1 MDDLFDPQRYAAI
14 GAAIY
19 AWLTANVFVPDNAI
33 QLGVLVATLGVA
45 QPVAKQVASVLARLS
60 AQRPL
65 ATLIGVVEPLLLPL
79 IWLALQLLAIL
90 IANVAEWPHHVLEIG
105 ASLLSA
111 WIAIRLVS
119 RLVANP
125 VWSKVI
131 AWTFWGIAA
140 LNILN
145 LLQPTID
152 VLNAA
157 GVEIVPG
164 VRISVYLV
172 IKSVIA
178 VALLLVIAS
187 YLNGLLET
195 RMRASRAFSPSAQ
208 VLFTKTVKATSIV
221 IAAWIGISSL
231 GIDLTALAVVGGA
244 IGLGAGFGLQRVIS
258 NMVSGVVLLVDKSI
272 RPGDVISVSGTYG
285 WVTALG
291 GRYVSVVTRDGVE
304 HMIPNETLITER
316 VENWTHT
323 NSHTRLKIPIRVHF
337 DTDVH
342 QAIDICVRAACG
354 TERVLEQPECKCL
367 LVAFGENALE
377 LEVRIW
383 IGDAHNGVQNVKSA
397 VLLKIWEMFREA
409 GIRVPYP
416 QRDLHIASGGEV
428 GAQAPPWRPAEGRVP
443 K

>member
-1 MDDLFDPQRYAAI
+1 MDDLFDSQRFAAI

-19 AWLTANVFVPDNAI
+19 QWLQANVLVPDNAI
-33 QLGVLVATLGVA
+33 QLAVLVATFGVA
-45 QPVAKQVASVLARLS
+45 LPVARQVAPVLARVRDH
-60 AQRPL
+60 RPL
-65 ATLIGVVEPLLLPL
+65 AKLLGVLEHLLLPL

-90 IANVAEWPHHVLEIG
+90 VANVASWPHHVLEIG

-119 RLVANP
+119 GLVANP
-125 VWSKVI
+125 LWAKVI

-145 LLQPTID
+145 LLEPTIA

-157 GVEIVPG
+157 GVEIG
-164 VRISVYLV
+164 RVRISVYLI
-172 IKSVIA
+172 IKAVIA
-178 VALLLVIAS
+178 VALLLSIAS
-187 YLNGLLET
+187 YLTGLLET
-195 RMRASRAFSPSAQ
+195 RLRASRAFSPSVQ
-208 VLFTKTVKATSIV
+208 VLFTKTLKAVSIV
-221 IAAWIGISSL
+221 IAAWIGINSL
-231 GIDLTALAVVGGA
+231 GIDLTAVAVLGGA

-258 NMVSGVVLLVDKSI
+258 NVVGGFVLLLDKSI

-323 NSHTRLKIPIRVHF
+323 NSHTRLKIPVRVHYE
-337 DTDVH
+337 TDVH
-342 QAIDICVRAACG
+342 QAIDICVRAACS
-354 TERVLEQPECKCL
+354 TERVLPQPECKCL
-367 LVAFGENALE
+367 LVAFGENGLE

-383 IGDAHNGVQNVKSA
+383 IGDAHNGVQNVKSE
-397 VLLKIWEMFREA
+397 VLLKIWEGFREA

-416 QRDLHIASGGEV
+416 QRDVHVAGGERF
-428 GAQAPPWRPAEGRVP
+428 GSSLPP
-443 K
+443 

>member
-1 MDDLFDPQRYAAI
+1 MDDLFDPQRFAAI

-19 AWLTANVFVPDNAI
+19 EWLSANVLVPDNAI
-33 QLGVLVATLGVA
+33 QLAVLVATFGAALPLA
-45 QPVAKQVASVLARLS
+45 RQVGPVLASLR
-60 AQRPL
+60 AQGPL
-65 ATLIGVVEPLLLPL
+65 ATLLGVVEPLVLPL

-90 IANVAEWPHHVLEIG
+90 VASVASWPHHLLEIG

-111 WIAIRLVS
+111 WVAIRLVS

-131 AWTFWGIAA
+131 AWTVWVIAA

-145 LLQPTID
+145 LLAPTIG
-152 VLNAA
+152 VLDAA
-157 GVEIVPG
+157 AVTIGS

-172 IKSVIA
+172 IKAVITVA
-178 VALLLVIAS
+178 VLLSIAI
-187 YLNGLLET
+187 YLTGLLET
-195 RMRASRAFSPSAQ
+195 RIRASRALSPSVQ
-208 VLFTKTVKATSIV
+208 VLFTKALKAISIV
-221 IAAWIGISSL
+221 VAAWIGINSL
-231 GIDLTALAVVGGA
+231 GVDLTALAVLGGA

-258 NMVSGVVLLVDKSI
+258 NMVSGVVLLLDKSI

-323 NSHTRLKIPIRVHF
+323 NSHTRLKIPIRVHYE
-337 DTDVH
+337 TDVH

-367 LVAFGENALE
+367 LVAFGENGLE

-416 QRDLHIASGGEV
+416 QRDVHVAAADALDVGPPPRAAS
-428 GAQAPPWRPAEGRVP
+428 
-443 K
+443 